1 MSSKLH
7 WSRGRSRV
15 ILLFLLFFKF
25 IGLATFSLK
34 TPTVP
39 KKKCSGNVLV
49 FFTGSKLGV
58 FYNLIWS
65 FLIIA
70 SNFIT
75 IPILNDIDYA
85 FKTIITQIFEISQ
98 VLMGSFV
105 ISWILVFYC
114 INEAAFVKVGNY
126 IICLEGALCRLQKP
140 LNWKHIFY
148 VLFFIYLLLLGL
160 FVALL
165 ITEIICFSNFISI
178 IADILP
184 ITFMGFFFIQ
194 YFSLVTLT
202 NAISVNVNCAIQD
215 LGRAKFNNTAFDQAR
230 HMFISSSKIHLV
242 VQIRDIHDQL
252 YDISNEISRIYS
264 LPTLV
269 ALPFTFYV
277 LLYNVYYLFE
287 LIAVQNVAAN
297 FLILIN
303 SLLWIICILY
313 PLGLLTFKITKATN
327 EIQKTGNLVHTLL
340 KYTIDRQIKEELEQ
354 FSLQLLHRKIK
365 FTANGYFTLDNMF
378 FKSILSTVITYMVI
392 LLQFQVGKSNTCPCN
407 CTQSL

>member
-1 MSSKLH
+1 MHCSRIPCSFKAKCKYIYINIYSSEHLKFIFFERRRMSSKLH
-7 WSRGRSRV
+7 WPRSRSRV
-15 ILLFLLFFKF
+15 ILSFVLFFKF

-34 TPTVP
+34 IQTAS
-39 KKKCSGNVLV
+39 KKKYSENVLV

-65 FLIIA
+65 CLVIA

-75 IPILNDIDYA
+75 IPILRDADYA
-85 FKTIITQIFEISQ
+85 FKTIVTQIFEISQ
-98 VLMGSFV
+98 ALMGTFV
-105 ISWILVFYC
+105 ISWILICYC

-126 IICLEGALCRLQKP
+126 LICLEGALCRLQQP

-148 VLFFIYLLLLGL
+148 VLFFIHLLSLGL

-165 ITEIICFSNFISI
+165 ITEIISFDNFISI
-178 IADILP
+178 VADILP
-184 ITFMGFFFIQ
+184 ATFMGFFFLQ

-202 NAISVNVNCAIQD
+202 NACSVNVNCAIQD
-215 LGRAKFNNTAFDQAR
+215 LGRTKFNNTVNTVDQTR

-264 LPTLV
+264 LPILV

-287 LIAVQNVAAN
+287 PITVQNVAAN
-297 FLILIN
+297 FIILIN
-303 SLLWIICILY
+303 SMLWIIFMLY
-313 PLGLLTFKITKATN
+313 PLGLLTSKITKATN
-327 EIQKTGNLVHTLL
+327 E
-340 KYTIDRQIKEELEQ
+340 
-354 FSLQLLHRKIK
+354 
-365 FTANGYFTLDNMF
+365 
-378 FKSILSTVITYMVI
+378 
-392 LLQFQVGKSNTCPCN
+392 VGV
-407 CTQSL
+407 